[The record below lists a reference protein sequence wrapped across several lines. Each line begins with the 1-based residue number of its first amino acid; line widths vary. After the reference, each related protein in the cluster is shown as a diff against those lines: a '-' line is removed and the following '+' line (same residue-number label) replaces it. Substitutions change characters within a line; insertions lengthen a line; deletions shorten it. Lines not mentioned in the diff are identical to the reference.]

1 MQQNRIKVLIV
12 ASKLRIGGAE
22 KVAADI
28 GFYADRDRF
37 DIHYLVFGDEVGAYE
52 PELEAKGCKVIHIPS
67 RPRALLDTS
76 KSAVAY

>member
-28 GFYADRDRF
+28 GFMPTETDLIYIILFLAMRSERMS
-37 DIHYLVFGDEVGAYE
+37 LSLKQKTA
-52 PELEAKGCKVIHIPS
+52 
-67 RPRALLDTS
+67 R
-76 KSAVAY
+76 